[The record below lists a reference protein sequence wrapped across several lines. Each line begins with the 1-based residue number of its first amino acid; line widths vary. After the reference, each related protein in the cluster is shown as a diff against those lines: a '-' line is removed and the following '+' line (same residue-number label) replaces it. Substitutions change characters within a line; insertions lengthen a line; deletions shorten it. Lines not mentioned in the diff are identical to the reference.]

1 MLRRLGFTGRVM
13 AIVML
18 ALLALWAI
26 GVALI
31 FLTETR
37 EEMASTFYP
46 LPEQVAA
53 IVDLID
59 ATPPERRP
67 AVLKAV
73 SSEMLRVTIARERP
87 AVEVG
92 YERLP
97 RVEQFLTR
105 YLGTLA
111 PREVIATIEPS
122 HLPRWRELR
131 FGQYWV
137 YARQPVYLV
146 VSLKG
151 GGYAVFETRG
161 QIGRRLFGVPPGFWV
176 GALGALVGIAAII
189 AIAREARPL
198 RRLADSVAGFS
209 GNAPVAPM
217 VPAGAP
223 EIRKLIEA
231 INAMQR
237 RIVDLVRARTLLLG
251 AISHDLKTYIT
262 RLRLRIEQLPVDD
275 QRAKAARDLD
285 EMTRLIDDALVV
297 SRGSFAP
304 ARREG
309 VDLRELL
316 ARLTADYPEE
326 KVCFRCPPDL
336 SRSQT
341 TGEPVALRRLF
352 ANLIDNALQF
362 GTLCEVALA
371 RRGEELVVTI
381 DDDGPGIPARE
392 RQAVLE
398 PFYRLE
404 PSRSRVTGGS
414 GLGLAI
420 VKQIVEAHGGA
431 IAIEASPQGGTRA
444 TVTLPAAGGGTQAAG
459 RKPW

>member
-1 MLRRLGFTGRVM
+1 MLRRLGFTGRLM

-26 GVALI
+26 GVGLI

-37 EEMASTFYP
+37 EEIASTLYP

-59 ATPPERRP
+59 TTAPEQRP

-87 AVEVG
+87 ALEEG
-92 YERLP
+92 SARLP

-105 YLGTLA
+105 YLAALA
-111 PREVIATIEPS
+111 PREVIASVEPGQQT
-122 HLPRWRELR
+122 RRELR
-131 FGQYWV
+131 FGQYWL
-137 YARQPVYLV
+137 YGRRPLYLM

-151 GGYAVFETRG
+151 GGYAVFEARG
-161 QIGRRLFGVPPGFWV
+161 QLGRRLFGIPPGFWV

-198 RRLADSVAGFS
+198 RRLAASVAAFS
-209 GNAPVAPM
+209 GNAPTAPM
-217 VPAGAP
+217 PPSGAP

-231 INAMQR
+231 VNAMQG
-237 RIVDLVRARTLLLG
+237 RIVDLVRSRTLLLG

-262 RLRLRIEQLPVDD
+262 RLRLRIEALPVDD
-275 QRAKAARDLD
+275 QRARGARDLD
-285 EMTRLIDDALVV
+285 DMTRLIDDALAV
-297 SRGSFAP
+297 SRGSFVP
-304 ARREG
+304 ARREP

-316 ARLTADYPEE
+316 ARLSADYPEA

-362 GTLCEVALA
+362 GSQCEVALEC
-371 RRGEELVVTI
+371 RGDELTITI

-392 RQAVLE
+392 RTAVLE

-414 GLGLAI
+414 GLGDRDRGL
-420 VKQIVEAHGGA
+420 
-431 IAIEASPQGGTRA
+431 
-444 TVTLPAAGGGTQAAG
+444 AAG
-459 RKPW
+459 RHACRRDPAGGRRRHSRRGSEAVITVRSPGKANIVASL

>member
-1 MLRRLGFTGRVM
+1 MLRRLGFTGRLM

-18 ALLALWAI
+18 ALLALWAV
-26 GVALI
+26 GVGLI

-37 EEMASTFYP
+37 EEIASTLYP
-46 LPEQVAA
+46 LPEQVVA

-73 SSEMLRVTIARERP
+73 SSEMLRVTIAGEPP
-87 AVEVG
+87 AAEAG

-97 RVEQFLTR
+97 RVEQFLAR

-111 PREVIATIEPS
+111 PRQVIATIEPS
-122 HLPRWRELR
+122 HRPRWRELR

-137 YARQPVYLV
+137 YARQPLYLM
-146 VSLKG
+146 VSLKD

-161 QIGRRLFGVPPGFWV
+161 QIGRRLFGIPPGFWV

-198 RRLADSVAGFS
+198 RRLAANVAAFS
-209 GNAPVAPM
+209 GNAPTAPIA
-217 VPAGAP
+217 PSGAP

-231 INAMQR
+231 VNAMQG
-237 RIVDLVRARTLLLG
+237 RIIDLVRARTLLLG

-275 QRAKAARDLD
+275 QRTKAARDLD
-285 EMTRLIDDALVV
+285 DMTRLIDDALAV

-304 ARREG
+304 ARRER

-316 ARLTADYPEE
+316 ARLTADYPEG
-326 KVCFRCPPDL
+326 KARFRCPPDL

-362 GTLCEVALA
+362 GTLCEVALE
-371 RRGEELVVTI
+371 RRGDELMVAI
-381 DDDGPGIPARE
+381 DDDGPGIPVRE

-404 PSRSRVTGGS
+404 ASRSRVTGGS

-444 TVTLPAAGGGTQAAG
+444 AVTLPAAGDGTQAAG
-459 RKPW
+459 QRRS